1 MHPVA
6 ILAGGLATRIN
17 PISKDLPKSLVK
29 INDTPF
35 IDLQLSLLSAAGF
48 TDVILLLG
56 HLGDMIESH
65 VGQGEKFG
73 MSVSYSRD
81 GIDQQGTGGAIV
93 RAIPLLADPFC
104 VLYGDAYLP
113 MNYKEAI
120 RKFENSGKNGLMS
133 IYKNSNPKHVNNVEF
148 DGQRILKYSKANP
161 PIHATH
167 IDHGFGMFY
176 KKSFD
181 SFLSMGSFD
190 LSSVT
195 EKLAATDQLEA
206 YESHETFYEI
216 GSFEGIRKLDSKLKW
231 EHK

>member
-6 ILAGGLATRIN
+6 ILAGGLATRIS
-17 PISKDLPKSLVK
+17 PITNGLPKSLVK

-35 IDLQLSLLSAAGF
+35 IDLQLSLLSTADF

-56 HLGDMIESH
+56 HLADMIETY
-65 VGQGEKFG
+65 VGKGERFG
-73 MSVSYSRD
+73 MSVRYSRD
-81 GIDQQGTGGAIV
+81 GVEQKGTGGAIV
-93 RAIPLLADPFC
+93 RAFPLLADPFC

-113 MNYKEAI
+113 MNYGEAI
-120 RKFENSGKNGLMS
+120 RKFEKSGKSGLMS
-133 IYKNSNPKHVNNVEF
+133 VYKNSNPKHVNNVEF
-148 DGQRILKYSKANP
+148 DGQRISKYSKDNP
-161 PIHATH
+161 PLFATH
-167 IDHGFGMFY
+167 IDHGFGIFY

-195 EKLAATDQLEA
+195 EQLVATGQLEA
-206 YESHETFYEI
+206 YESHEPFYEI
-216 GSFEGIRKLDSKLKW
+216 GSFEGIRTLDSKLKR